1 KWDIIAEIPD
11 LTGKVAIV
19 TGAKYINCS
28 RWKGTIADHKS
39 SSPQGIGY
47 HIAHQLAIKGAKVYV
62 GARSTE
68 KGQHAIDEMLQSTV
82 SLDSERL
89 IPLAMDL
96 NDFQQVQSTARGILK
111 SEERLDILVNNAT
124 RMSMPL
130 HKDQHGISIS
140 FGTKYVIPQGIVA
153 SHVNVLID
161 VSFLGPYLFT
171 TELLPL
177 LKKTARLAPGVRIVN
192 VSSRVHLALPTGVQF
207 SSLDDFNRDF
217 GSEDDHQSNRLR
229 YGLSKLAMVLFSKEI
244 QRRANEDGMPMVAM
258 SMHPG
263 GVRTDGVTRYFGE
276 GNDRLKDLLTPLDGA
291 LTPLFAAAHPLPFNE
306 RGRYGGAYLIPF
318 GEIGKTS
325 EDGENEQLA
334 KDLWGTSERVLKDVL
349 DPNL

>member
-1 KWDIIAEIPD
+1 MDHKWDLIAEIPD

-19 TGAKYINCS
+19 TGAN
-28 RWKGTIADHKS
+28 
-39 SSPQGIGY
+39 SPQGIGY

-68 KGQHAIDEMLQSTV
+68 KSQHAIDEMLQSTP
-82 SLDSERL
+82 SLDHERL
-89 IPLAMDL
+89 VPLAMDL
-96 NDFQQVQSTARGILK
+96 NNFQQVQSTAGGILER
-111 SEERLDILVNNAT
+111 EERLDILVNNAT
-124 RMSMPL
+124 RMAMPL

-140 FGTKYVIPQGIVA
+140 FGT
-153 SHVNVLID
+153 N
-161 VSFLGPYLFT
+161 FLGPYLFT

-177 LKKTARLAPGVRIVN
+177 LKRTACLAPGVRIVN

-244 QRRANEDGMPMVAM
+244 QRRANEDGIPMVAM

-263 GVRTDGVTRYFGE
+263 GVRTDGVTRYFGK
-276 GNDRLKDLLTPLDGA
+276 GNDRLKDLLAPLDGA
-291 LTPLFAAAHPLPFNE
+291 LTPLFAAAHPMPFIE
-306 RGRYGGAYLIPF
+306 RGRYGGAYLVPF
-318 GEIGKTS
+318 GDIGKTS

>member
-1 KWDIIAEIPD
+1 MDNKWDIIAEVPD

-19 TGAKYINCS
+19 TGAN
-28 RWKGTIADHKS
+28 
-39 SSPQGIGY
+39 SPQGIGY

-62 GARSTE
+62 GARNRE
-68 KGQHAIDEMLQSTV
+68 KSQNAIDEMLRSTPA
-82 SLDSERL
+82 LGSERL
-89 IPLAMDL
+89 VPLAMDL

-130 HKDQHGISIS
+130 HKNQHGISIS
-140 FGTKYVIPQGIVA
+140 FGT
-153 SHVNVLID
+153 N
-161 VSFLGPYLFT
+161 FLGPFLFT

-177 LKKTARLAPGVRIVN
+177 LRRTARQAPGVRIVN
-192 VSSRVHLALPTGVQF
+192 VSSRVHLALPTGIQF

-244 QRRANEDGMPMVAM
+244 QRRANEEGIPMVAT

-263 GVRTDGVTRYFGE
+263 GVRTDGVTGYFGE

-291 LTPLFAAAHPLPFNE
+291 LTPLFAAAHPLPFIE
-306 RGRYGGAYLIPF
+306 RGKYGGAYLVPF
-318 GEIGKTS
+318 GDIGKTS
-325 EDGENEQLA
+325 EDGDSEQLA
-334 KDLWGTSERVLKDVL
+334 KDLWDTSERVLKDVL
-349 DPNL
+349 NAGL